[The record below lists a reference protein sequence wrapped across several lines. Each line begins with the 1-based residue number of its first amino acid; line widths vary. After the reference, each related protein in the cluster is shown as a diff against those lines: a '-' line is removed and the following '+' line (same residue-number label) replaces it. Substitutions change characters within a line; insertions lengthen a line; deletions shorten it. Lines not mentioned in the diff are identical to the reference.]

1 MRPLFFVGGT
11 HLDKKYGS
19 TLNEI
24 KLLNINITSFY
35 TSKNKLVK
43 DDPYNLSKL
52 LSRDQ
57 SSLANIFKKYK
68 LDIICLVGDRFEK
81 MALVM
86 NAILFKKKIIHLH
99 GGEITLGSYDKV
111 KI

>member
-1 MRPLFFVGGT
+1 MKNIGIFSTTRGDMAILSPLITKLKKSKKLRPLFFVGGT

-68 LDIICLVGDRFEK
+68 LDIICL
-81 MALVM
+81 
-86 NAILFKKKIIHLH
+86 
-99 GGEITLGSYDKV
+99 SW
-111 KI
+111 